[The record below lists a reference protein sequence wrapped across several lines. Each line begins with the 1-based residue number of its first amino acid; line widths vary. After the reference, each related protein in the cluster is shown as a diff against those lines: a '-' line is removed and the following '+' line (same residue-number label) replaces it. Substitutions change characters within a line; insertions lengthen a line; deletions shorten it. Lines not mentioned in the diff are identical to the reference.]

1 MHYFNTVLGKV
12 SIDKLGKTLPHEHIC
27 CYYEPFY
34 SIAGDKHMDKTE
46 VTNRGAAYLKQLKET
61 YGLSTFV
68 DGTPINTGRDL
79 NLLRDISRLSG
90 VNIVASSGLYYQY
103 EPMLNL
109 KSEQYLCDI
118 IVSDCEQSCIGMLK
132 LGIDSERPDSYIKKV
147 FKAVCMAQKKLNIPI
162 YIHTNAFV
170 KNGIAAAD
178 FVIDCGVAPSA
189 VTIGHCS
196 DSDDNSY
203 IYEILKKGCYIGY
216 DRLYPQGGETFLPR
230 KAAQLYELCK
240 MCGTDK
246 VLISHDTL
254 IYNEYCPVSII
265 QHTNPF
271 VHLFEN
277 VIPCLENAGITQ
289 QQIQKMMVE
298 NTANMFTMA

>member
-1 MHYFNTVLGKV
+1 MEYFNTVLGRQ

-34 SIAGDKHMDKTE
+34 NIADNEHMDKAE
-46 VTNRGAAYLKQLKET
+46 VVRLSAAYLKHLKET
-61 YGLSTFV
+61 YGLTTFV

-79 NLLRDISRLSG
+79 NLLREISRLSG

-109 KSEQYLCDI
+109 KSEQYLCDM
-118 IVSDCEQSCIGMLK
+118 IVRDCEQSCIGMLK
-132 LGIDSERPDSYIKKV
+132 LGLDSQKPDSYIQKV

-162 YIHTNAFV
+162 YIHTNAFIQ
-170 KNGIAAAD
+170 NGIAAAD
-178 FVIDCGVAPSA
+178 FVLECGVAPSA

-196 DSDDNSY
+196 DSDDNEY

-230 KAAQLYELCK
+230 KAAQLAELCK
-240 MCGTDK
+240 MGYGNK
-246 VLISHDTL
+246 VLISQDTL
-254 IYNEYCPVSII
+254 VYNEYCPVSYI
-265 QHTNPF
+265 QQTNPYE
-271 VHLFEN
+271 HLFTN
-277 VIPCLENAGITQ
+277 VIPCMENTGITKQ
-289 QQIQKMMVE
+289 QLHQIMVE
-298 NTANMFTMA
+298 NTANMFMMI